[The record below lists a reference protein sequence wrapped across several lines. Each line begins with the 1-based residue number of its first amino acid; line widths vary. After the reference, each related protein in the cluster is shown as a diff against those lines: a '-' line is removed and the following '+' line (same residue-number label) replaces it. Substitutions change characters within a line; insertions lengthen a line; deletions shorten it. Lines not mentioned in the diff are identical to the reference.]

1 MIKVT
6 NTNYAGEVLEM
17 LLTRAATSN
26 ELVEKGLIHMEPSV
40 EKAYF
45 LPRMKTGKMLQKRKE
60 MPTSQDSKGDFTYDE
75 RALTPVDFMAY
86 TEFNPRSF
94 ENIWRKWQPK
104 GNLVFSE
111 LPAEGQN
118 ALLREMSKQVNFELG
133 FHFINGVQGDDDD
146 HLFNGIVTRMLSD
159 KDVIYVVSGETSMLK
174 KLKAVKDSIPTTM
187 RSNPGLRILMS
198 VTDFD
203 QYDEELTQ
211 QPNKGANY
219 TDMNVER
226 YKGIRIVPLSSWP
239 EGLIVA
245 TVCGMDYDTNLW
257 AAVNLVDD
265 MDVILIDKVTNA
277 GEKYFFKMLMKADTN
292 IAWGEE
298 VVLLDSR
305 EVEDAELSGT
315 TITLKSPSGQI
326 EITPEAAATYSIT
339 GGGVILGARLCIAN
353 KATEKEN
360 VITIGTFDIEA
371 GKTVTVGYDGKNWFK
386 AAGGAKA

>member
-26 ELVEKGLIHMEPSV
+26 ELVEKGLIHMEPGV

-265 MDVILIDKVTNA
+265 MDVILIDKVTNV

-386 AAGGAKA
+386 ATGGAKA

>member
-26 ELVEKGLIHMEPSV
+26 ELVEKGLIHMEPGV

-133 FHFINGVQGDDDD
+133 FHFINGVLGDDDD

-298 VVLLDSR
+298 VVLLDTR

-339 GGGVILGARLCIAN
+339 GDGVILGARLCIAN

>member
-26 ELVEKGLIHMEPSV
+26 ELVEKGLIHMEPGV

-159 KDVIYVVSGETSMLK
+159 KDVIYEISGETSMLK

-203 QYDEELTQ
+203 LYDEELTQ

>member
-26 ELVEKGLIHMEPSV
+26 ELVEKGLIHMEPGV

-111 LPAEGQN
+111 LPVEGQN
-118 ALLREMSKQVNFELG
+118 ALLREMSKQVKFELG
-133 FHFINGVQGDDDD
+133 FHFINGVLGDDDD

-226 YKGIRIVPLSSWP
+226 YKGIHIVPLSSWP

-265 MDVILIDKVTNA
+265 MDVIQIDKVTNA

-339 GGGVILGARLCIAN
+339 GDGVILGARLCIAN

>member
-26 ELVEKGLIHMEPSV
+26 ELVEKGLIHMEPGV

-75 RALTPVDFMAY
+75 RALIPVDFMAY

-118 ALLREMSKQVNFELG
+118 ALLREMSKQVKFELG
-133 FHFINGVQGDDDD
+133 FHFINGILGDDDD

-265 MDVILIDKVTNA
+265 MDVIQIDKVTNA
-277 GEKYFFKMLMKADTN
+277 GES
-292 IAWGEE
+292 I
-298 VVLLDSR
+298 S
-305 EVEDAELSGT
+305 
-315 TITLKSPSGQI
+315 LK
-326 EITPEAAATYSIT
+326 
-339 GGGVILGARLCIAN
+339 C
-353 KATEKEN
+353 
-360 VITIGTFDIEA
+360 
-371 GKTVTVGYDGKNWFK
+371 
-386 AAGGAKA
+386 

>member
-1 MIKVT
+1 
-6 NTNYAGEVLEM
+6 M

-26 ELVEKGLIHMEPSV
+26 ELVEKGLIHMEPGV

-60 MPTSQDSKGDFTYDE
+60 MPTSQNSKGDFTYDE

-118 ALLREMSKQVNFELG
+118 ALLREMSKQVKFELG
-133 FHFINGVQGDDDD
+133 FHFINGVLGDDDD

-265 MDVILIDKVTNA
+265 MDVIQIDKVTNA

>member
-26 ELVEKGLIHMEPSV
+26 ELVEKGLIHMEPGV

-315 TITLKSPSGQI
+315 TMTLKSPSGQI

>member
-26 ELVEKGLIHMEPSV
+26 ELVEKGLIHMEPGV

-265 MDVILIDKVTNA
+265 MDVIQIDKVTNA

-339 GGGVILGARLCIAN
+339 GDGVILGARLCIAN

-371 GKTVTVGYDGKNWFK
+371 GKTATVGYDGKNWFK

>member
-26 ELVEKGLIHMEPSV
+26 ELVEKGLIHMEPGV

-86 TEFNPRSF
+86 TEFKPRSF

-386 AAGGAKA
+386 ATGGAKA

>member
-1 MIKVT
+1 MINVT

-26 ELVEKGLIHMEPSV
+26 ELVEKGLIHMEPGV

-75 RALTPVDFMAY
+75 RALIPMDFMAY

-118 ALLREMSKQVNFELG
+118 ALLREMSKQVKFELG
-133 FHFINGVQGDDDD
+133 FHFINGVLGDDDD

-265 MDVILIDKVTNA
+265 MDVIQIDKVTNA

-339 GGGVILGARLCIAN
+339 GDGVILGARLSIAN
-353 KATEKEN
+353 KATEEAN
-360 VITIGTFDIEA
+360 VITIGAFDIEA

-386 AAGGAKA
+386 ATGGAKA

>member
-26 ELVEKGLIHMEPSV
+26 ELVEKGLIHMEPGV

-159 KDVIYVVSGETSMLK
+159 KDVIYVISGETSMLK

-211 QPNKGANY
+211 QPNQGANY

>member
-1 MIKVT
+1 
-6 NTNYAGEVLEM
+6 
-17 LLTRAATSN
+17 
-26 ELVEKGLIHMEPSV
+26 
-40 EKAYF
+40 
-45 LPRMKTGKMLQKRKE
+45 MKTGKMLQKRKE

-75 RALTPVDFMAY
+75 RALIPVDFMAY

-118 ALLREMSKQVNFELG
+118 ALLREMSKQVKFELG
-133 FHFINGVQGDDDD
+133 FHFINGILGDDDD

-265 MDVILIDKVTNA
+265 MDVIQIDKVTNA

-339 GGGVILGARLCIAN
+339 GDGVILGARLSIAN
-353 KATEKEN
+353 KATEEAN
-360 VITIGTFDIEA
+360 VITIGAFDIEA

-386 AAGGAKA
+386 ATGGAKA

>member
-26 ELVEKGLIHMEPSV
+26 ELVEKGLIHMEPGV

-118 ALLREMSKQVNFELG
+118 ALLREMSKQVKFELG
-133 FHFINGVQGDDDD
+133 FHFINGVLGDDDD

-265 MDVILIDKVTNA
+265 MDVIQIDKVTNA

-305 EVEDAELSGT
+305 EVEDVELSGT

-339 GGGVILGARLCIAN
+339 GDGVILGARLSIAN
-353 KATEKEN
+353 KATEEAN
-360 VITIGTFDIEA
+360 VITIGAFDIEA

-386 AAGGAKA
+386 ATGGAKA

>member
-26 ELVEKGLIHMEPSV
+26 ELVEKGLIHMEPGV

-386 AAGGAKA
+386 AVGGAKA

>member
-26 ELVEKGLIHMEPSV
+26 ELVEKGLIHMEPGV

-60 MPTSQDSKGDFTYDE
+60 MPTSQDSKGDFMYDE
-75 RALTPVDFMAY
+75 RALIPVDFMAY

-118 ALLREMSKQVNFELG
+118 ALLREMSKQVKFELG
-133 FHFINGVQGDDDD
+133 FHFINGILGDDDD

-187 RSNPGLRILMS
+187 RSNPGLRILMG

-265 MDVILIDKVTNA
+265 MDVIQIDKVTNA

-339 GGGVILGARLCIAN
+339 GDGVILGTRLSIAN
-353 KATEKEN
+353 KATEEAN
-360 VITIGTFDIEA
+360 VITIGAFDIEA

-386 AAGGAKA
+386 ATGGAKA

>member
-26 ELVEKGLIHMEPSV
+26 ELVEKGLIHMEPGV

-75 RALTPVDFMAY
+75 RALIPMDFMAY

-118 ALLREMSKQVNFELG
+118 ALLREMSKQVKFELG
-133 FHFINGVQGDDDD
+133 FHFINGVLGDDDD

-203 QYDEELTQ
+203 QYDEELTL

-265 MDVILIDKVTNA
+265 MDVIQIDKVTNA

-339 GGGVILGARLCIAN
+339 GDGVILGARLNIAN
-353 KATEKEN
+353 KATEEAN
-360 VITIGTFDIEA
+360 VITIGAFDIEA

-386 AAGGAKA
+386 ATGGAKA

>member
-26 ELVEKGLIHMEPSV
+26 ELVEKGLIHMEPGV

-118 ALLREMSKQVNFELG
+118 ALLREMSKQVKFELG
-133 FHFINGVQGDDDD
+133 FHFINGVLGDDDD

-226 YKGIRIVPLSSWP
+226 YKGIHIAPLSSWP

-265 MDVILIDKVTNA
+265 MDVIQIDKVTNA

>member
-26 ELVEKGLIHMEPSV
+26 ELVEKGLIHMEPGV

-118 ALLREMSKQVNFELG
+118 ALLREMSKQVKFELG
-133 FHFINGVQGDDDD
+133 FHFINGVLGDDDD

-265 MDVILIDKVTNA
+265 MDVIQIDKVTNA

-292 IAWGEE
+292 IA
-298 VVLLDSR
+298 
-305 EVEDAELSGT
+305 
-315 TITLKSPSGQI
+315 
-326 EITPEAAATYSIT
+326 
-339 GGGVILGARLCIAN
+339 
-353 KATEKEN
+353 
-360 VITIGTFDIEA
+360 
-371 GKTVTVGYDGKNWFK
+371 
-386 AAGGAKA
+386 

>member
-26 ELVEKGLIHMEPSV
+26 ELVEKGLIHMEPGV

-75 RALTPVDFMAY
+75 RALIPVDFMAY

-118 ALLREMSKQVNFELG
+118 ALLREMSKQVKFELG
-133 FHFINGVQGDDDD
+133 FHFINGILGDDDD

-245 TVCGMDYDTNLW
+245 TVCEMDYDTNLW

-265 MDVILIDKVTNA
+265 MDVIQIDKVTNA

-339 GGGVILGARLCIAN
+339 GDGVILGARLSIAN
-353 KATEKEN
+353 KATEEAN
-360 VITIGTFDIEA
+360 VITIGAFDIEA

-386 AAGGAKA
+386 ATGGAKA